1 MTLQQLLLV
10 KPSSQLLK
18 NVSEDNSD
26 LATLDVAEVKLN
38 MIFALTSNDYT
49 VRTLAVSYMRCL
61 NKNCAIRKTLIQCF
75 KNKQTT
81 SAAFPD
87 TLSVMHWSRLH
98 SSTLMKV
105 CNLERT
111 YNLQKKERCHHAPMT
126 PLLAI
131 TSLEKQ
137 NLEGHMGLVKLNPA

>member
-38 MIFALTSNDYT
+38 MIFALTSNYYT
-49 VRTLAVSYMRCL
+49 VRTLAVSHMRWL

-87 TLSVMHWSRLH
+87 TIIAPH
-98 SSTLMKV
+98 SQ
-105 CNLERT
+105 CNALEQT
-111 YNLQKKERCHHAPMT
+111 AFKYTNESMQFGADL
-126 PLLAI
+126 
-131 TSLEKQ
+131 
-137 NLEGHMGLVKLNPA
+137 